1 MASID
6 AETRALIAAAA
17 KAAATAAANKA
28 VGKTFLLLG
37 IDAETPAQV
46 KEAQQDFAWLR
57 RLRLLTTE
65 RSGKYWLIVFSTVM
79 GVLGSATTLL
89 IQQLFGG

>member
-6 AETRALIAAAA
+6 PETRALINATA
-17 KAAATAAANKA
+17 KAAAASAATKA

-57 RLRLLTTE
+57 RLRVLTTE